1 MQLLIKSIKLCWLLL
16 LVISLNVQ
24 QVIAEEVTD
33 SWAKPIDK
41 SFNFYQVTPS
51 IYRSAM
57 PDQRKLKI
65 IQAQHISTVI
75 SLIKEDDK
83 QWLGDKTNI
92 NYISY
97 PIHADRVTDDDVL
110 YILRTIKQSL
120 SKGEAVLLHCKHGQN
135 RTGLFVAMYR
145 IVNQRWTKQ
154 HAIWEMANGGYS
166 TDLND
171 IKDAI
176 AYIKKAKVRKIRYA
190 LQYDKCSTHRLA
202 FCHLFE

>member
-154 HAIWEMANGGYS
+154 HAIWEMANVGYS

>member
-154 HAIWEMANGGYS
+154 HAICEMANGGYS

>member
-33 SWAKPIDK
+33 SWAKSIDK

-57 PDQRKLKI
+57 PDQGKLKI
-65 IQAQHISTVI
+65 IQAQHISTII

>member
-16 LVISLNVQ
+16 LVTSLNVQ

>member
-75 SLIKEDDK
+75 SLIKEDYK

-135 RTGLFVAMYR
+135 RIGLFVAMYR

-154 HAIWEMANGGYS
+154 HAIWEMANVGYS

>member
-1 MQLLIKSIKLCWLLL
+1 MQLFIKSIKLCWLLL

-41 SFNFYQVTPS
+41 SFNFYQVAPS

-65 IQAQHISTVI
+65 IQAQHISIII

-145 IVNQRWTKQ
+145 IVNQHWTKQ

-176 AYIKKAKVRKIRYA
+176 AYIKKAKVSKIRYA
-190 LQYDKCSTHRLA
+190 LQYDKCSAHRLA